1 MSTTQ
6 QPADVQTRPV
16 AGAGAPQPSG
26 TISPP
31 GAPWTLV
38 LAREIHVRL
47 RDRTFILSTVLTL
60 FLLLASIVAPMYFSG
75 GPTEYTVAVTDD
87 TAAAVVSA
95 SEQVVVERPTMTGDG
110 ETTVV
115 SERVADRAAAETA
128 VLDGDADLALVGGPG
143 AWEVLS
149 DGEADSLLFGAI
161 ADTVQSTSLAANA
174 QEAGT
179 SVEDL
184 LVGTQVTATD
194 LAADTAGLPEGVIFL
209 LGFGF
214 AMVFYFAA
222 LMFGM
227 QIASSVVE
235 EKQSRIVEILA
246 AAIPV
251 RDLLIGKVLGNTLMA
266 VGQMVLIVA
275 TALVGLTFTDWDLA
289 LPGLA
294 EAIGW
299 YVPFFLLG
307 FLALACVWAAAG
319 ALASRTEDLQA
330 TTMPL
335 TMVLVAFLL
344 LGINLEG
351 IWRTIA
357 SFVPIM
363 STILMPIRILD
374 GGVPWWQPALALV
387 LVAVFSYLTIHLGS
401 RLYRRALLHTAGSLS
416 WRRAMTLED

>member
-6 QPADVQTRPV
+6 HRTDLQVGPTGSATTP
-16 AGAGAPQPSG
+16 PG
-26 TISPP
+26 TEAVSPP
-31 GAPWTLV
+31 KAPWTLV
-38 LAREIHVRL
+38 LAREVQVRL
-47 RDRTFILSTVLTL
+47 RDRTFIFSTVLTL
-60 FLLLASIVAPMYFSG
+60 FLLLGSIVAPVFFSG
-75 GPTEYTVAVTDD
+75 GATEYQVAVTDD
-87 TAAAVVSA
+87 AAAAVVA
-95 SEQVVVERPTMTGDG
+95 GSEQVILERPTMTGDG
-110 ETTVV
+110 ETTVLAQ
-115 SERVADRAAAETA
+115 RVTDRAAAEAA
-128 VLDGDADLALVGGPG
+128 VLEGDADLALVGGPG

-149 DGEADSLLFGAI
+149 DGEADTILLGAI
-161 ADTVQSTSLAANA
+161 TDTVQSQALAANA

-179 SVEDL
+179 SVDAL
-184 LVGTQVTATD
+184 LAGTTVTATD
-194 LAADTAGLPEGVIFL
+194 LAGDTSGLPEGIIFL

-266 VGQMVLIVA
+266 VGQMALIVA
-275 TALVGLTFTDWDLA
+275 TALVGLSFTDWDLA
-289 LPGLA
+289 LPGLT

-319 ALASRTEDLQA
+319 ALASRTEDLQS

-363 STILMPIRILD
+363 STILMPIRILE
-374 GGVPWWQPALALV
+374 GGVPWWQPTVALV
-387 LVAVFSYLTIHLGS
+387 LVAVFSYLTIHVGS
-401 RLYRRALLHTAGSLS
+401 RLYRRALLHTSGSLS
-416 WRRAMTLED
+416 WRRAMTLKD